1 MWNKHGIGVMTAFL
15 LTFAA
20 VESSS
25 AISQR
30 RAPAPDNWS
39 ESKLSLHTA
48 NNHRHINETEAA
60 CGALA
65 ESLDHYRMALAKET
79 DTPLNEFGSGL
90 GGNDEGMQEI
100 RSQFGCT
107 R

>member
-1 MWNKHGIGVMTAFL
+1 MWSARGMYMMTAFL
-15 LTFAA
+15 LTFAV

-30 RAPAPDNWS
+30 RAPVPDNWS

-48 NNHRHINETEAA
+48 NDHRRINETEAA

-65 ESLDHYRMALAKET
+65 ESLDYYRVALAKET

-90 GGNDEGMQEI
+90 GDDEGMQEI